1 MNDQELAI
9 WLRLHGGE
17 AGRKNNE
24 RQVQARDEYGRAV
37 GEARTV
43 IDSTTI
49 EAADGATVT
58 LRRRSPS
65 AAQAAGEYGP
75 HDEQSLGYERVAETP
90 PDKNKANQR
99 TPEQTAADKA
109 VAAQQQIKERQM
121 SEEEREQ
128 KWNQVNGPGK
138 TAPPPDS
145 PDYPYWTGGGGS
157 GFSETHAQRAERE
170 QKAAQAAEDD
180 RRQQAIFEETR
191 RQNQTGNQLAQSRI
205 TSDEQ
210 DRALRERE
218 GAATRALT
226 GRQLELQAAR
236 DEREANKPNFLSD
249 ANANNQF
256 VVRYDPASGQMVS
269 QANPNYD
276 AVKVAAE
283 ERRKEIALQIQSGQ
297 LDLEG
302 AKQMYTQ
309 WFDTNVKAPLMLSQ
323 EARAKAE
330 EQRQA
335 LEAEERRRQFAADFG
350 LRKAS
355 LGEQASGRAV
365 HAEIATLPYRSG
377 PTWGADISS
386 AINSLAAGGK
396 VGGPDAGAGIHF
408 SDSSFA
414 FDKPDFDA
422 IAKRA
427 AHQVLS
433 GLTDYR
439 PSDQQFATADYS
451 GVPQVNL
458 SGMPA
463 YQYTP
468 VALPP
473 PSPGATQP

>member
-1 MNDQELAI
+1 VARMSDAEFKALINRRGGSAMVWSPIAGQKNIPNPDYDPDIAAI
-9 WLRLHGGE
+9 DPTDPRAKRYLSSTD
-17 AGRKNNE
+17 
-24 RQVQARDEYGRAV
+24 VQQWVSPEGHILQAYRTPEGDWEVIQDEPPKPN
-37 GEARTV
+37 T
-43 IDSTTI
+43 
-49 EAADGATVT
+49 AT
-58 LRRRSPS
+58 P
-65 AAQAAGEYGP
+65 
-75 HDEQSLGYERVAETP
+75 
-90 PDKNKANQR
+90 R
-99 TPEQTAADKA
+99 TPEQTTADKA

-138 TAPPPDS
+138 TAPAPDS

-180 RRQQAIFEETR
+180 RRLQQQAEETR
-191 RQNQTGNQLAQSRI
+191 NQNQTGNRLAQARI
-205 TSDEQ
+205 DSDEK
-210 DRALRERE
+210 DRAARERE
-218 GAATRALT
+218 GAAGRALT
-226 GRQLELQAAR
+226 AAQIGETAR
-236 DEREANKPNFLSD
+236 HNQSEETKPNFLSD
-249 ANANNQF
+249 ASANNQF
-256 VVRYDPASGQMVS
+256 VVRYDPKSGQMV
-269 QANPNYD
+269 QEANPNYD
-276 AVKVAAE
+276 AVKAAAE
-283 ERRKEIALQIQSGQ
+283 ERRKELSLQIQSGQ

-309 WFDTNVKAPLMLSQ
+309 WFDTNVRAPLMLSE
-323 EARAKAE
+323 EARSKAA
-330 EQRQA
+330 EQRAA
-335 LEAEERRRQFAADFG
+335 LDAEERRRQFAADFG

-365 HAEIATLPYRSG
+365 NAEISTLPYRSG
-377 PTWGADISS
+377 PTWGEDISS
-386 AINSLAAGGK
+386 AINSLGGGGK
-396 VGGPDAGAGIHF
+396 VSGPDAGAGIHF

-439 PSDQQFATADYS
+439 PSDQQYATADYS

-458 SGMPA
+458 SNMPT